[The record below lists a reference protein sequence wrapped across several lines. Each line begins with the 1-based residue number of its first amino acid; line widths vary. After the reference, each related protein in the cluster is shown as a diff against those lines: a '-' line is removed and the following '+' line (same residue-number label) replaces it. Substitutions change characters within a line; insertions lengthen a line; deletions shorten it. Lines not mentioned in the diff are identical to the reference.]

1 MLQMLLA
8 DNSQEIRAT
17 VSPSA
22 DERSSGSTGGKAVGA
37 GKEDGGTGGKAE
49 GAGQEDGGGEV
60 GAVRLPA
67 PRRSSKIRRVAPPK
81 RPAKVLLT
89 SRQVAARPLAA
100 FWMVRVLL
108 IDYDFDRL
116 RDTSRSPEKV

>member
-8 DNSQEIRAT
+8 DNSQEIRTT

-22 DERSSGSTGGKAVGA
+22 DERSGSTGGKAVGA
-37 GKEDGGTGGKAE
+37 GK
-49 GAGQEDGGGEV
+49 EDGGGEV

-100 FWMVRVLL
+100 F
-108 IDYDFDRL
+108 
-116 RDTSRSPEKV
+116 

>member
-8 DNSQEIRAT
+8 DNSQEIRTT

-22 DERSSGSTGGKAVGA
+22 DERSGSTGGKAVGA
-37 GKEDGGTGGKAE
+37 GKEDGGIGGKAE

-100 FWMVRVLL
+100 F
-108 IDYDFDRL
+108 
-116 RDTSRSPEKV
+116 

>member
-1 MLQMLLA
+1 MHELELDFIWPMLQMLLA
-8 DNSQEIRAT
+8 DNSQEIRTT

-89 SRQVAARPLAA
+89 SRQVAAHPLAA
-100 FWMVRVLL
+100 F
-108 IDYDFDRL
+108 
-116 RDTSRSPEKV
+116 